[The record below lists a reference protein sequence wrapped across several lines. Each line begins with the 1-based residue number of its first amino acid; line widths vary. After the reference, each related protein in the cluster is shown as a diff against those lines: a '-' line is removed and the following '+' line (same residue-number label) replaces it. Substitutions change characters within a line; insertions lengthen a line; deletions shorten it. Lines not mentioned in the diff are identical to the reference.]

1 MNEIENQKKE
11 QCTEQKQEIQKK
23 KKRKYETPKA
33 IFEKYVPDQ
42 SISACYNISCEYGM
56 QGGQN
61 GMHAPA
67 EHLLNGILIPG
78 DMRKND
84 THSKRNNCSG
94 CRWSENQVVE
104 LDSDHKVRS
113 LKEINVQSYKTID
126 CDVILQDG
134 NMVYWT
140 TKAGNDRMWSHM
152 GRISYKNIDRPNMS

>member
-33 IFEKYVPDQ
+33 IFEKYTPDQ
-42 SISACYNISCEYGM
+42 SISACYNIACEYGM

-67 EHLLNGILIPG
+67 EHLLNDILIPR
-78 DMRKND
+78 DMRKDD
-84 THSKRNNCSG
+84 THSKRNNGSG
-94 CRWSENQVVE
+94 CGWSENQVVE

-113 LKEINVQSYKTID
+113 LKEINVQNYKTID

-134 NMVYWT
+134 NTVYWT

>member
-11 QCTEQKQEIQKK
+11 QYTEQKQERQKK

-33 IFEKYVPDQ
+33 IFEKYAPDQ
-42 SISACYNISCEYGM
+42 SISTCYNIACEYGI

-61 GMHAPA
+61 G
-67 EHLLNGILIPG
+67 ILVPG
-78 DMRKND
+78 DMRRDD
-84 THSKRNNCSG
+84 THSKRNNGSG
-94 CRWSENQVVE
+94 CGWSENQVVE

-134 NMVYWT
+134 NTVYWT

-152 GRISYKNIDRPNMS
+152 GRISYKNVDRPNMS